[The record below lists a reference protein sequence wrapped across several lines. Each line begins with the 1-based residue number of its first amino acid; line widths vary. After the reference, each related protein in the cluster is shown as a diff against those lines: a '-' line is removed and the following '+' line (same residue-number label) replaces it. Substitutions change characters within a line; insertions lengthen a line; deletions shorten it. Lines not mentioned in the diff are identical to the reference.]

1 MSGYDILIDTNICI
15 YLLNGDLVLG
25 DLVQDETIFISAIT
39 EIELYAFCGN
49 DADPLIALDN
59 FIKLVN
65 IINFGEAIKEN
76 TIIIRRES
84 KLKLPDC
91 IIAATAIT
99 NKMLFI
105 TSDKAFKS
113 VIDLNLYLYDSMRK

>member
-1 MSGYDILIDTNICI
+1 MSGIDILIDTNICI

-25 DLVQDETIFISAIT
+25 DLVQDQTIFISVIT
-39 EIELYAFCGN
+39 EMELYAFGGN
-49 DADPLIALDN
+49 NKDSLIALDN
-59 FIKLVN
+59 FVKLVN
-65 IINFGEAIKEN
+65 IANFDEAIKN
-76 TIIIRRES
+76 STITIRRES

-105 TSDKAFKS
+105 TSDKAFRSIKE
-113 VIDLNLYLYDSMRK
+113 LNLFLYDPTA

>member
-1 MSGYDILIDTNICI
+1 MSGIEILIDTNICI

-25 DLVQDETIFISAIT
+25 NLVQDQTIFISVIT
-39 EIELYAFCGN
+39 EMELYAFGGN
-49 DADPLIALDN
+49 NANSLIALDN
-59 FIKLVN
+59 FVKLVN
-65 IINFGEAIKEN
+65 ITNFDEAIKKN
-76 TIIIRRES
+76 TITIRRES

-113 VIDLNLYLYDSMRK
+113 VTDLNLFLYDSNA